1 LFGISSSRFQ
11 INIALLFSNGIG
23 SIFVIQIL
31 KIPKVVGIK
40 IKKTAKI
47 LPAVEQKN
55 ELAKKA
61 KFKKDFKDALSI
73 EEARALSLKHV
84 RSLWKK

>member
-1 LFGISSSRFQ
+1 
-11 INIALLFSNGIG
+11 
-23 SIFVIQIL
+23 
-31 KIPKVVGIK
+31 VVGIK
-40 IKKTAKI
+40 IKKTVKI
-47 LPAVEQKN
+47 LQAVEQKN

>member
-1 LFGISSSRFQ
+1 LLRCSSSWFR
-11 INIALLFSNGIG
+11 INLAILFSNGIG
-23 SIFVIQIL
+23 SIFVIQIS
-31 KIPKVVGIK
+31 KIGKVVEIK
-40 IKKTAKI
+40 IKKTEKI
-47 LPAVEQKN
+47 VQAVEQKN
-55 ELAKKA
+55 ELTKKA